1 MTTPT
6 IELKPSAHPL
16 PAAEREAIL
25 ANPGFGRHFT
35 DHMVT
40 IKWTEGR
47 GWHDGQLVPYAPIS
61 LDPATTVLR
70 PLLRSTMTSCGGRAD
85 GCAIAGSSEAAT
97 ALARMPPVWRRPSRS
112 RSRAPTTTTRG
123 NGTMFIGRGSR

>member
-6 IELKPSAHPL
+6 IELKPSATPL
-16 PAAEREAIL
+16 SDAEREAIL

-47 GWHDGQLVPYAPIS
+47 GWHDGQLVPYAPLS
-61 LDPATTVLR
+61 LDPAN
-70 PLLRSTMTSCGGRAD
+70 MTSC
-85 GCAIAGSSEAAT
+85 T
-97 ALARMPPVWRRPSRS
+97 TRRRS
-112 RSRAPTTTTRG
+112 SRA
-123 NGTMFIGRGSR
+123 